1 MCKEKHMKRKYIA
14 PLLAL
19 FLLGNTMGIR
29 AEANHIDLSSKG
41 SCEKQTQTTLFSVQ
55 VLQKTGNDA
64 KRNVWLFLG
73 DGYTASQQEKFIRDV
88 TERVQKMLQMEP
100 YKSYV
105 DGMNI
110 YAIRTPSKENG
121 AGRDAN
127 KDGTGGIMK
136 DTFYQVRYNSFGL
149 ERLAWFN
156 GKGEERLNLLK
167 QDLEEHYLDPGGKVI
182 QTIILS
188 NSDTYFGGGAAF
200 DAVSSLAAGEAM
212 VIHEASHGFANLA
225 DEYNGHPEE
234 SPNKTKQTNLSKVPW
249 KEFLGFRGVTL
260 YKYGEGAQK
269 PVAGDCIMNSL
280 YQQHG
285 YCEVCKEHV
294 AEVLNRQLKNERHH
308 YYMAEPSLT
317 EKESDPLVTG
327 KVITSENIEEANGKQ
342 LVYRTVVKNFTKKSQ
357 TYTLHLKISVKAG
370 QVKYENTET
379 FYVKPGKL
387 QSLALVTSVLQ
398 GLEKGDTLEM
408 SAALESD

>member
-1 MCKEKHMKRKYIA
+1 MKRKYIV

-19 FLLGNTMGIR
+19 FLLGNAMGIR
-29 AEANHIDLSSKG
+29 AEGNQIDISSKG
-41 SCEKQTQTTLFSVQ
+41 SYEKQTQTTLFPVQ
-55 VLQKTGNDA
+55 VLQKTGHDA
-64 KRNVWLFLG
+64 RRNVWLFLG
-73 DGYTASQQEKFIRDV
+73 DGYTASQQDKFIQDV
-88 TERVQKMLQMEP
+88 TERVQKMLKMEP

-110 YAIRTPSKENG
+110 YAIRTPSKESG
-121 AGRDAN
+121 AGRDVN
-127 KDGTGGIMK
+127 KDGSGGIMK

-156 GKGEERLNLLK
+156 GKGEERLNFLK
-167 QDLEEHYLDPGGKVI
+167 QDLEDHYLDPGGKVI
-182 QTIILS
+182 ETIILS

-234 SPNKTKQTNLSKVPW
+234 SPNKTKQTKLSKVPW

-260 YKYGEGAQK
+260 YTYGDGAHK

-294 AEVLNRQLKNERHH
+294 AEVLNRHLKNEKHL
-308 YYMAEPSLT
+308 YYMADPSLT

-327 KVITSENIEEANGKQ
+327 KTITSENLEEANGKQ

-357 TYTLHLKISVKAG
+357 HYILHMKIVGKDG
-370 QVKYENTET
+370 QVKYENTENCL
-379 FYVKPGKL
+379 VKPGKL
-387 QSLALVTSVLQ
+387 QSLALETPVLH
-398 GLEKGDTLEM
+398 GLEKGDTLQT
-408 SAALESD
+408 SAVLDND